1 MPNINA
7 ALGCAQME
15 KLPEKIS
22 SKRELFN
29 RYKEEFNL
37 ISGVSIFEEPS
48 NCQSNYWLQTLLL
61 EDDDLDLRDS
71 VLDASNKEGVMT
83 RPAWKLLSNLA
94 PYRNSPAMSLEGAN
108 SLYRRVINLPSSP
121 VLSLGIR

>member
-22 SKRELFN
+22 SKRELFK
-29 RYKEEFNL
+29 RYKEEFKL
-37 ISGVSIFEEPS
+37 ISGASIFEEPS

-61 EDDDLDLRDS
+61 KDDNLDLRDS

-83 RPAWKLLSNLA
+83 RPAWKLMSNLA
-94 PYRNSPAMSLEGAN
+94 PYRDCPAMLLNGAK
-108 SLYRRVINLPSSP
+108 SIYHRVINLPSNFQCNS
-121 VLSLGIR
+121 

>member
-1 MPNINA
+1 
-7 ALGCAQME
+7 ME

-61 EDDDLDLRDS
+61 DDDNLDLRDS
-71 VLDASNKEGVMT
+71 VLEASNKEGIMT
-83 RPAWKLLSNLA
+83 RPAWKLMSNLA
-94 PYRNSPAMSLEGAN
+94 PYRDCPAMLLNGAK
-108 SLYRRVINLPSSP
+108 SIYHRVINLPSNFQCNS
-121 VLSLGIR
+121 